1 LDFLILLVSA
11 TGQTPLHLAAAVGH
25 EVVCR
30 LLINHNANVNEIDRD
45 NLTPL
50 HLACIKRHPKV

>member
-1 LDFLILLVSA
+1 M
-11 TGQTPLHLAAAVGH
+11 GH

-30 LLINHNANVNEIDRD
+30 LLINHKANVNETDRD

-50 HLACIKRHPKV
+50 HLACIKRHPKVERGAGPSSVRRGWSG